1 MKLMI
6 TVFASIALAILS
18 LSIPAPVFTTQASA
32 SRMDGKGNCAGG
44 VCTGG
49 GTIWNPS
56 GGHQKP
62 IKTKNVRA
70 PRPRNL

>member
-32 SRMDGKGNCAGG
+32 DRMNGKGNCSGG

-49 GTIWNPS
+49 GTAWRPYS
-56 GGHQKP
+56 P
-62 IKTKNVRA
+62 PPKTTKVTKVKKTS
-70 PRPRNL
+70 